1 MKRLAFT
8 FLFASIF
15 TTIALGQDRLTGVYS
30 TGNTPRIIDFE
41 WGEPYQTPPE
51 QSAVIKGIRNF
62 GNGVGLAWTATSVY
76 RTADNGQSWIEI
88 TPPKQADQLLSQV
101 YFSNPAEGMA
111 LLIDTAK
118 LQITQAQTND
128 GGSSWSY
135 QPLEIDPDQLQD
147 ADLGG
152 ALLLVTSGGPRCM
165 LHIPLQTS
173 SNFRGSVMFTS
184 NDCLSWKLYSR
195 GVELNRDLPAK
206 TAVSSGNWAL
216 KTDGNC
222 LGYKSGCI
230 QESTISIDGQDITP
244 PQIRVL
250 ADKERQLARNDA
262 VPMFALTPGGSTR
275 ISTNKG
281 FDKCTA
287 FSTAQAQVWW
297 DASPY
302 YNVNI
307 YMSGRNRACTTQP
320 FNGNPAWLTQ
330 VNAMGWGLI
339 PTVVGYQSPCTAS
352 QTTVKLSYD
361 LVTAEQ
367 QGRGEADIA
376 VNDANAIGITAG
388 SILYYDME
396 RYDPPNPDTLGCEPA
411 TRAFLKGW
419 TDRIHE
425 LSYISGVYGS
435 PFNAQNHWVNLPTAS
450 KMDVVWLANWD
461 NRPTVWFFNSFQSFP
476 TSLWPDHQ
484 RVKQYFNG
492 TESWGGVQFNID
504 RDISDAPVAA
514 PAVAPN
520 KVADFDGDGKS
531 DISVWRPDTGV
542 WYAATSSNGSFIALQ
557 FGISSDILAPGDYDG
572 DGKTDEAVFRPSEGS
587 WHILTKAGIYS
598 TRQFGTVGDIP
609 VAADYN
615 GDGKTDIAVFRP
627 ADGVWYIANSDSQGT
642 FTFIQFGVS
651 GDKPVPAD
659 YDGDGKADVAVYR
672 LNNGAEEWWL
682 NRSAAGV
689 FATSFGAAGD
699 NAIQADY
706 TGDGKADIAVFR
718 PSTGFWY
725 VLRSEDLSY
734 FAFPF
739 GTNGDVASPG
749 DYDGDRHYDA
759 AVFRPS
765 TGIWYVQLSTG
776 GFSIVS
782 FGQQGDHSVPQ
793 AYLPQ

>member
-1 MKRLAFT
+1 MKRFGYAAIVAATFISCAF
-8 FLFASIF
+8 
-15 TTIALGQDRLTGVYS
+15 GQFS
-30 TGNTPRIIDFE
+30 SS
-41 WGEPYQTPPE
+41 Q
-51 QSAVIKGIRNF
+51 IKHVQNF
-62 GNGVGLAWTATSVY
+62 GKGSGVVWTSSSVY
-76 RTADNGQSWIEI
+76 RTTDNGDTWDEI
-88 TPPKQADQLLSQV
+88 DLHKLPSQEISNVDLSNAERKFVLLADVSTSTLEV
-101 YFSNPAEGMA
+101 
-111 LLIDTAK
+111 K
-118 LQITQAQTND
+118 LTRD
-128 GGSSWSY
+128 GGNSFTSI
-135 QPLEIDPDQLQD
+135 PIDIDPEEFQD
-147 ADLGG
+147 ADLSQ
-152 ALLLVTSGGPRCM
+152 AWLSYAYPHEWHLSMPV
-165 LHIPLQTS
+165 QTS
-173 SNFRGSVMFTS
+173 SNFRGNITFTS
-184 NDCLSWKLYSR
+184 NDEMQSWKFFGR
-195 GVELNRDLPAK
+195 IVRRNEELGETKLEYK
-206 TAVSSGNWAL
+206 IGEWTLKHSGRCY
-216 KTDGNC
+216 GN
-222 LGYKSGCI
+222 KIGCI
-230 QESTISIDGQDITP
+230 QETTLFARDREITP
-244 PQIRVL
+244 PEIKSIAESEKQQAM
-250 ADKERQLARNDA
+250 ADAAR
-262 VPMFALTPGGSTR
+262 VPMFALPPGGSTR

-287 FSTAQAQVWW
+287 FSTGQAQTWW
-297 DASPY
+297 DTSPY

-307 YMSGRNRACTTQP
+307 YFSGRNRACTSQP

-352 QTTVKLSYD
+352 TTTAKLSYD
-361 LVTAEQ
+361 TAAAEQ

-376 VNDANAIGITAG
+376 AGDANAIGITTG

-396 RYDPPNPDTLGCEPA
+396 RYDPPNPDPLGCEPA

-425 LSYISGVYGS
+425 LGFVSGVYGS

-461 NRPTVWFFNSFQSFP
+461 NRSTVWFFNSFQSFP

-492 TESWGGVQFNID
+492 TETWGGVTFNID

-514 PAVAPN
+514 PAIARN
-520 KVADFDGDGKS
+520 KAADFDGDGKS

-542 WYAATSSNGSFIALQ
+542 WYAATSSNGSFIATQ
-557 FGISSDILAPGDYDG
+557 FGVSTDIPAPGDYDG

-587 WHILTKAGIYS
+587 WYVLTKAS
-598 TRQFGTVGDIP
+598 VFTVRQFGTTGDIP

-627 ADGVWYIANSDSQGT
+627 SEGVWYIANSDSQGT
-642 FTFIQFGVS
+642 FTFIQFGTN

-659 YDGDGKADVAVYR
+659 YDGDGKADTAVYR
-672 LNNGAEEWWL
+672 LNNGAQEWWL
-682 NRSAAGV
+682 NRSTAGV

-699 NAIQADY
+699 NAVEADY
-706 TGDGKADIAVFR
+706 TGDGKTDIAVFR
-718 PSTGFWY
+718 PSTGTWY

-739 GTNGDVASPG
+739 GSNGDIASPG
-749 DYDGDRHYDA
+749 DYDGDGKYDA

-765 TGIWYVQLSTG
+765 TGVWYVQLSTG
-776 GFSIVS
+776 GYSIIG
-782 FGQQGDHSVPQ
+782 FGQQGDRPIPQ